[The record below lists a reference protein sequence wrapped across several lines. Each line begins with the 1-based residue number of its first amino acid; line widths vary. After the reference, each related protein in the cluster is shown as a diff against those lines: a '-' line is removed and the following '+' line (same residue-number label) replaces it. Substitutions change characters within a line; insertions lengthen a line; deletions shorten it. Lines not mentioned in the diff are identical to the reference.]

1 MKALF
6 KMDFDCGRMGNL
18 EGVFIADTED
28 VEYLVNN
35 KISVYFGEVLGKHSE
50 ISGCVAESEIK
61 QITTDENVINI
72 VEEYGLNS
80 GYNPFEYTLCTS
92 ETEDIPDNG
101 VDWDDC
107 TVQEY
112 IDFMRKGIIP
122 QYYEKKLNLSCKSL
136 FQTGSFL
143 WTSAMICRMKSRTVR
158 IILDSFFL

>member
-35 KISVYFGEVLGKHSE
+35 KISVYFGEVFGKHSE

-61 QITTDENVINI
+61 QITTDENVIKI

-107 TVQEY
+107 TVQDVF
-112 IDFMRKGIIP
+112 IF
-122 QYYEKKLNLSCKSL
+122 
-136 FQTGSFL
+136 T
-143 WTSAMICRMKSRTVR
+143 T
-158 IILDSFFL
+158 

>member
-1 MKALF
+1 
-6 KMDFDCGRMGNL
+6 MDYTKVIILILWWRNFQL
-18 EGVFIADTED
+18 EYWRTFQ
-28 VEYLVNN
+28 LV
-35 KISVYFGEVLGKHSE
+35 STVLGKHSE

-61 QITTDENVINI
+61 QITTDENVIKI

-122 QYYEKKLNLSCKSL
+122 QYYEKDYKEWLSSQKE
-136 FQTGSFL
+136 
-143 WTSAMICRMKSRTVR
+143 
-158 IILDSFFL
+158 D

>member
-6 KMDFDCGRMGNL
+6 KMDFDCGRMGHL

-35 KISVYFGEVLGKHSE
+35 KISVYFGEVFGKHSE

-61 QITTDENVINI
+61 QITTDENVIKI

-122 QYYEKKLNLSCKSL
+122 QYYEKDYKEWLSSQKE
-136 FQTGSFL
+136 
-143 WTSAMICRMKSRTVR
+143 
-158 IILDSFFL
+158 D

>member
-61 QITTDENVINI
+61 QITTDENVIKI

-80 GYNPFEYTLCTS
+80 GYNLNTLFVHQKRKIYQT
-92 ETEDIPDNG
+92 TELIG
-101 VDWDDC
+101 
-107 TVQEY
+107 
-112 IDFMRKGIIP
+112 
-122 QYYEKKLNLSCKSL
+122 
-136 FQTGSFL
+136 
-143 WTSAMICRMKSRTVR
+143 MIVLYKNT
-158 IILDSFFL
+158 